1 MVAIAQIEQ
10 LQFQYALAN
19 QPSLA
24 GINLTVNAGD
34 WVVVAG
40 PSGSGKTTLL
50 RQFKRELWPVGQ
62 RLGQVSFNGR
72 LLADLDP
79 AVSAQKIGF
88 VFQNP
93 ENQLVMDTVIQEL
106 AFSLENS
113 GEASANIQKRIAELV
128 SFLGIQDILYASVH
142 ELSGGQKQLVNLA
155 AILILQPSLLVL
167 DEPTAQLDPI
177 ATKEFMSL
185 LQRVHDEL
193 GITIIMSEHQLD
205 DVLPLA
211 NQLWLMTNGCI
222 SYQGPVDQG
231 LQAIWQQPTLRDFM
245 PEIPRLFWQQQL
257 TTETES
263 VPLTV
268 VAGQRQ
274 LPVGSIHDQLR
285 PVVVGM
291 QETLLTAD
299 HLDFQYTKNEPYVLN
314 QLKLTVHTGDW
325 LAIVGKN
332 GIGKSTLLKVLIGL
346 LEPRCGTVR
355 LLERPLQK
363 WPTEQLFK
371 VIGYLSQQPADQ
383 FSAESVRVE
392 FERRAVQ
399 LGREHPEEA
408 ATAML
413 AKLGLTALADS
424 DPQDTSGGEQQLI
437 ALGIILLANP
447 KLLIL
452 DEPTKGLDPLR
463 KQALGHL
470 LQQLQ
475 VEGLTIIMA
484 SHDMVFSARFA
495 NQCALLFDGAIVAQ
509 EAPHQFFQSNFFYT
523 TPINRLLRPQDSAAL
538 TWEEVG
544 R

>member
-24 GINLTVNAGD
+24 EINLTVNAGD

-62 RLGQVSFNGR
+62 RLGQVSFNGQ

-211 NQLWLMTNGCI
+211 NKLWLMTNGCL

-257 TTETES
+257 TTETE
-263 VPLTV
+263 L
-268 VAGQRQ
+268 
-274 LPVGSIHDQLR
+274 
-285 PVVVGM
+285 
-291 QETLLTAD
+291 
-299 HLDFQYTKNEPYVLN
+299 
-314 QLKLTVHTGDW
+314 VH
-325 LAIVGKN
+325 
-332 GIGKSTLLKVLIGL
+332 
-346 LEPRCGTVR
+346 
-355 LLERPLQK
+355 
-363 WPTEQLFK
+363 
-371 VIGYLSQQPADQ
+371 
-383 FSAESVRVE
+383 
-392 FERRAVQ
+392 
-399 LGREHPEEA
+399 
-408 ATAML
+408 
-413 AKLGLTALADS
+413 
-424 DPQDTSGGEQQLI
+424 
-437 ALGIILLANP
+437 
-447 KLLIL
+447 
-452 DEPTKGLDPLR
+452 
-463 KQALGHL
+463 
-470 LQQLQ
+470 
-475 VEGLTIIMA
+475 
-484 SHDMVFSARFA
+484 
-495 NQCALLFDGAIVAQ
+495 
-509 EAPHQFFQSNFFYT
+509 
-523 TPINRLLRPQDSAAL
+523 
-538 TWEEVG
+538 
-544 R
+544 

>member
-177 ATKEFMSL
+177 ATKEFMS
-185 LQRVHDEL
+185 
-193 GITIIMSEHQLD
+193 
-205 DVLPLA
+205 
-211 NQLWLMTNGCI
+211 
-222 SYQGPVDQG
+222 
-231 LQAIWQQPTLRDFM
+231 
-245 PEIPRLFWQQQL
+245 
-257 TTETES
+257 
-263 VPLTV
+263 
-268 VAGQRQ
+268 
-274 LPVGSIHDQLR
+274 
-285 PVVVGM
+285 
-291 QETLLTAD
+291 
-299 HLDFQYTKNEPYVLN
+299 
-314 QLKLTVHTGDW
+314 
-325 LAIVGKN
+325 
-332 GIGKSTLLKVLIGL
+332 
-346 LEPRCGTVR
+346 
-355 LLERPLQK
+355 
-363 WPTEQLFK
+363 
-371 VIGYLSQQPADQ
+371 
-383 FSAESVRVE
+383 
-392 FERRAVQ
+392 
-399 LGREHPEEA
+399 
-408 ATAML
+408 
-413 AKLGLTALADS
+413 
-424 DPQDTSGGEQQLI
+424 
-437 ALGIILLANP
+437 
-447 KLLIL
+447 
-452 DEPTKGLDPLR
+452 
-463 KQALGHL
+463 
-470 LQQLQ
+470 
-475 VEGLTIIMA
+475 
-484 SHDMVFSARFA
+484 
-495 NQCALLFDGAIVAQ
+495 
-509 EAPHQFFQSNFFYT
+509 
-523 TPINRLLRPQDSAAL
+523 
-538 TWEEVG
+538 
-544 R
+544 